1 MLEIV
6 NVQQRTERFKKN
18 ESLYTPHIFSFI
30 TTTNKRKKIVYPGRH
45 ILAYFFLF
53 QKIPFQTEK
62 KQIMLK

>member
-1 MLEIV
+1 MSNSEPSDL
-6 NVQQRTERFKKN
+6 KKN